1 MGGHRLGT
9 RGVFAIEESELLL
22 RDPIALDTS
31 FVVEAL
37 ISTQPLH
44 SACSG
49 FLRRL
54 DDSGISITTSDL
66 LPVELAEAIFGIALK
81 ERWGSRWRGHRAD
94 GRARR
99 RAARLLDETIS
110 RYETM
115 LLRVAHF
122 PVPLSDVASAARSLM
137 TRYGLASYDAI
148 HAASSIA
155 AGAEAIVTLDTGF
168 ALLPA
173 SLLTI
178 YTDRSR
184 LASCRGKRRR

>member
-1 MGGHRLGT
+1 MGGRQPGT
-9 RGVFAIEESELLL
+9 RGVFAIEEPELLL

-66 LPVELAEAIFGIALK
+66 LTVELAEAIFAIALK

-99 RAARLLDETIS
+99 RAARLLDETIALRDDASS
-110 RYETM
+110 RRSLPGTPERCCKRRQEPHDQIRAR
-115 LLRVAHF
+115 LLRC
-122 PVPLSDVASAARSLM
+122 D
-137 TRYGLASYDAI
+137 
-148 HAASSIA
+148 
-155 AGAEAIVTLDTGF
+155 
-168 ALLPA
+168 
-173 SLLTI
+173 
-178 YTDRSR
+178 SR
-184 LASCRGKRRR
+184 GQ